1 MNKSFDPKMGVWHGS
16 RMLPPSHSDRGHAEF
31 SPSSLKYCAGCSG
44 YKGRE
49 GSNAA
54 AEMGTRIHEAI
65 EISDPSSLQSEEEVS
80 IYQEIIAD
88 QAEYLMNYDG
98 KKLTESHAEIIL
110 DVELRGTSTY
120 GTCDFLNVYGDTEG
134 VLIDYKT
141 GISVIDT
148 PDNNWQAKAYTVGC
162 FQKFPKL
169 ETIDFVFFIP
179 QRNEILSHVFH
190 RSDLEDLV
198 DDLSTVILAAE
209 KVRPKWDGGTP
220 DLSELTPTV
229 NCRFCKFEGVC
240 PALGGLVVEVAKKI
254 NPQLPDVDIDSVE
267 DPDVVEQLWA
277 IAKIVSN
284 WADGF
289 KKHAVALAEDGV
301 EFPNLRLKKTAG
313 RRTVTD
319 HQTFMKI
326 AEEYGVDAHTV
337 LKHVS
342 LPLAKIAKAVGDTVE
357 TGSKRKHA
365 DQFIESCEAS
375 GILEHSPQRRT
386 LS

>member
-1 MNKSFDPKMGVWHGS
+1 MIQPAHAE
-16 RMLPPSHSDRGHAEF
+16 RGHAEF
-31 SPSSLKYCAGCSG
+31 SPSSLKYSAGCSG

-65 EISDPSSLQSEEEVS
+65 EINDPSSLESEEEVS

-88 QAEYLMNYDG
+88 QQEYLMNYGD

-162 FQKFPKL
+162 FQRFPKL

-190 RSDLEDLV
+190 REDLEELI

-209 KVRPKWDGGTP
+209 KVRPKWDEGTP
-220 DLSELTPTV
+220 DLSDLTPTV

-240 PALGGLVVEVAKKI
+240 PALGALVVEVAKKI

-267 DPDVVEQLWA
+267 DPIVVEQLWS
-277 IAKIVSN
+277 IAKIVTN

-289 KKHAVALAEDGV
+289 KQRAVALAKDGL
-301 EFPNLRLKKTAG
+301 EFPNLQLKSTGGTRKI
-313 RRTVTD
+313 TD
-319 HQTFMKI
+319 NETLLKI
-326 AEEYGVDAHTV
+326 ARTYGVDTETV
-337 LKHVS
+337 IKQVN
-342 LPLAKIAKAVGDTVE
+342 LPLAKIAKAVGDTAE
-357 TGSKRKHA
+357 RGSKQGRA
-365 DQFIESCEAS
+365 DEFIETCETS
-375 GILEHSPQRRT
+375 GIIKKSPPRLT

>member
-1 MNKSFDPKMGVWHGS
+1 
-16 RMLPPSHSDRGHAEF
+16 
-31 SPSSLKYCAGCSG
+31 
-44 YKGRE
+44 
-49 GSNAA
+49 
-54 AEMGTRIHEAI
+54 
-65 EISDPSSLQSEEEVS
+65 
-80 IYQEIIAD
+80 
-88 QAEYLMNYDG
+88 
-98 KKLTESHAEIIL
+98 
-110 DVELRGTSTY
+110 
-120 GTCDFLNVYGDTEG
+120 
-134 VLIDYKT
+134 
-141 GISVIDT
+141 
-148 PDNNWQAKAYTVGC
+148 
-162 FQKFPKL
+162 
-169 ETIDFVFFIP
+169 
-179 QRNEILSHVFH
+179 
-190 RSDLEDLV
+190 
-198 DDLSTVILAAE
+198 
-209 KVRPKWDGGTP
+209 
-220 DLSELTPTV
+220 
-229 NCRFCKFEGVC
+229 VC